1 MVRAERAVGHLAE
14 QVHRIDESRHTR
26 GGAHGRRN
34 VHVRGELVVEHEG
47 RGAPAARA
55 ERRARDVEHPTR
67 VRKGL
72 LERHPPRKE
81 GHVLREL
88 APVIQPA
95 VRQQLPKLPP
105 GGAVERAVGAHFAPE
120 LGLARQHG
128 SQLRLGASAQKSR
141 HHCAGGGAVNDA
153 REHAELQQTPQHAEV
168 VHAANSPAGQH
179 QRGPPPVGD
188 VRIKEG
194 ACPQRLCGSTGGERR
209 QRAHAL
215 AQLTDK
221 VLEQQLGAGPRLAVQ
236 GLLVDPAH
244 VGLERVVQHTHHPG
258 RVSRPPRGGQLVL
271 QRLDVPPVVLIRP
284 RLVSPGLPPLG
295 AVQRLGA
302 LPPLGVRRVP
312 PEHRPLPPHPKR
324 APFHEAEQ

>member
-1 MVRAERAVGHLAE
+1 MRGSMPSSSRPRSTPKWYTPQIAPPVSTLWVCEEVCAWTGAAWIETAGREAGWRAGWRPRSVTGRGESAEVGTRVGWVGVSPKPVGRARKLC
-14 QVHRIDESRHTR
+14 R
-26 GGAHGRRN
+26 GRRGMRRTC
-34 VHVRGELVVEHEG
+34 HVCACACGCG
-47 RGAPAARA
+47 
-55 ERRARDVEHPTR
+55 
-67 VRKGL
+67 
-72 LERHPPRKE
+72 
-81 GHVLREL
+81 
-88 APVIQPA
+88 
-95 VRQQLPKLPP
+95 P
-105 GGAVERAVGAHFAPE
+105 G
-120 LGLARQHG
+120 QG
-128 SQLRLGASAQKSR
+128 S
-141 HHCAGGGAVNDA
+141 
-153 REHAELQQTPQHAEV
+153 T
-168 VHAANSPAGQH
+168 H